1 MSMVPRVNYYS
12 GIIFK
17 GYVSGI
23 GSTVLRGGRYNRL
36 LENFGRKTSA
46 IGFSVDVNLL
56 IDSCDYE
63 EKVNSEKIILS
74 KDNYLEELRK
84 AINKT
89 RNGEKIE
96 IIYK

>member
-1 MSMVPRVNYYS
+1 MR
-12 GIIFK
+12 K
-17 GYVSGI
+17 
-23 GSTVLRGGRYNRL
+23 RGGAY
-36 LENFGRKTSA
+36 
-46 IGFSVDVNLL
+46 
-56 IDSCDYE
+56 YE